1 MMKTTNSRSL
11 MTGNVADGGAMNLT
25 GLRLIELF
33 AFFVIV
39 FCAQQISDLSC
50 RGDLLLF
57 LFLGASFVQFYNQ
70 TLWRSLGERLSWA
83 GPKIDR
89 AALWSSSYVDLAVV
103 LALVYVTGT
112 VQSPFLFM
120 LIIPLFFT
128 INLIAARQTIFCF
141 VIPGLAAMALIGYLE
156 LKQLIPHF
164 SCYSFMDDTYL
175 NPHYFVG
182 SLLVLGAVLSL
193 VLYLSYTFRDRLQTA
208 LRTLSEKHR
217 ASGDKILEL
226 TRLVDI
232 SVGINSVISL
242 ETLLKIVAKEA
253 TLLLSQPWACIVL
266 FNNRHEV
273 TRVIAVGAK
282 NDERETLIQLIKHDG
297 LADWI
302 SANNEHVIIESV
314 AHDKRTKNS
323 EFLNRLGGRSLIAYP
338 MLAGKQVIGA
348 IYAGDFVPKKFKT
361 RHVRLLAVLSH
372 HLTVAIEKSKLYES
386 LEKKISD
393 YKKTISNLE
402 KTNALKT
409 DFCSHVSHE
418 LKTPLTSMKAY
429 VETLLTHIEDPNFKQ
444 RTEFLEIVG
453 RETDR
458 LIRIVR
464 DILDI
469 SRIEFGERPLT
480 RKIFSIEELIRDMV
494 SMMQP
499 TLNTKNM
506 RLVMAIPEGLPNVDG
521 DQDLLKQVFI
531 NLLNNAIK
539 YSPEDSTIKIG
550 VEERAVEL
558 AILVEDEG
566 IGIPEEAIENIFDKY
581 YRVKSDKSSRNDGAG
596 LGLAIVKNIVE
607 QHGGYVAVQ
616 SEENKGSTFTFT
628 IPKEH
633 CFNDLLGYI
642 SEVVNAKEDL
652 HEMLQLIVRMIAEM
666 LSAKIVSLMLL
677 DNNRSELFIKV
688 SYGLEDWIVEQTRV
702 KLGEGI
708 AGKVAQTGTPLLIDN
723 IEQNEIYSSFN
734 NPQYETMSL
743 LSVPLF
749 VNKQV
754 VGVINVN
761 NKISGECFDQDDMNL
776 LISFGERMSRALER
790 VRRKEDSHA
799 FLEDTIEAFRKM
811 LENQDKTKSI
821 EILTDLAVKLSRS
834 LNLSEKEVRVI
845 QYVASVHDIGMTKI
859 SDDILNKTLDLSS
872 EEIQEIKDHPRKS
885 TEIMRPLE
893 FVELASSIILYH
905 HENIDG
911 TGYPMGLR
919 GEEIPV
925 GSRILAV
932 INAYQA
938 MKTEKPYRK
947 ELSTDEAL
955 NELIEHADK
964 QFDRRIVEAFIDVV
978 KDEGEILPAQ
988 ATRLKGRLQ
997 GTVPTTSY

>member
-1 MMKTTNSRSL
+1 
-11 MTGNVADGGAMNLT
+11 MNLT
-25 GLRLIELF
+25 SLRLIELF

-39 FCAQQISDLSC
+39 FCAQQIANLSC
-50 RGDLLLF
+50 RADVLLF
-57 LFLGASFVQFYNQ
+57 IFLGASLMQFYNQ
-70 TLWRSLGERLSWA
+70 TFWRSVGERLSW
-83 GPKIDR
+83 PQQRTDT
-89 AALWSSSYVDLAVV
+89 AALWSSGYIDMTAV
-103 LALVYVTGT
+103 LSLVYCTGT

-128 INLIAARQTIFCF
+128 INLITVRSTILYY
-141 VIPGLAAMALIGYLE
+141 VVPGLAATTLVGYLE

-175 NPHYFVG
+175 NQHYFVG

-193 VLYLSYTFRDRLQTA
+193 VLYLSYTFRDRLQDTLRA
-208 LRTLSEKHR
+208 LTEKQR

-242 ETLLKIVAKEA
+242 ETLFKIVAKEA
-253 TLLLSQPWACIVL
+253 MLLLAQPWASIVL
-266 FNNRHEV
+266 FNNKREMS
-273 TRVIAVGAK
+273 RVIVVGADK
-282 NDERETLIQLIKHDG
+282 ERCDELTQKIKHDS
-297 LADWI
+297 LSEWI
-302 SANNEHVIIESV
+302 SANSEHVIIENV
-314 AHDKRTKNS
+314 DHDRRSKNS
-323 EFLNRLGGRSLIAYP
+323 EFFKRLGARSLIGYP
-338 MLAGKQVIGA
+338 MLAGKQVIGV
-348 IYAGDFVPKKFKT
+348 IYAGDFAPKKFEA

-386 LEKKISD
+386 LEKKIND
-393 YKKTISNLE
+393 YKITISNLE

-429 VETLLTHIEDPNFKQ
+429 VETLLTHIEDPNFIQRKQ
-444 RTEFLEIVG
+444 FLEIVG

-464 DILDI
+464 DILDV

-480 RKIFSIEELIRDMV
+480 RKIFSIADLIRDMV

-499 TLNTKNM
+499 TLNEKNIK
-506 RLVMAIPEGLPNVDG
+506 LVMTLPEALPNVDG

-539 YSPEDSTIKIG
+539 YSAENSTIRIAA
-550 VEERAVEL
+550 EERAVEL
-558 AILVEDEG
+558 AISIEDEG
-566 IGIPEEAIENIFDKY
+566 IGIPEDAIDNIFDKY
-581 YRVKSDKSSRNDGAG
+581 YRVKSDKSYKHDGAG

-607 QHGGYVAVQ
+607 QHGGYVSVK

-652 HEMLQLIVRMIAEM
+652 HEMLELIVRMIAEM

-677 DNNRSELFIKV
+677 DKDRSELFIKV
-688 SYGLEDWIVEQTRV
+688 SYGLEDWIVDQTRV
-702 KLGEGI
+702 KLGQGI

-723 IEQNEIYSSFN
+723 IEQNEVYSSLN

-749 VNKQV
+749 VSKQV

-761 NKISGECFDQDDMNL
+761 NKISGERFDQDDMNL
-776 LISFGERMSRALER
+776 LISFSERMSHALER

-799 FLEDTIEAFRKM
+799 FFEDTIEAFRKM

-821 EILTDLAVKLSRS
+821 EVLIDLAVKLARC
-834 LNLSEKEVRVI
+834 LDLSEKEVRVI

-859 SDDILNKTLDLSS
+859 SDDILNKTLDLTYD
-872 EEIQEIKDHPRKS
+872 EIREIKEHPRKS

-911 TGYPMGLR
+911 SGYPMGLK
-919 GEEIPV
+919 GEEIPI

-932 INAYQA
+932 INAYQS
-938 MKTEKPYRK
+938 MRTEKPYRK
-947 ELSTDEAL
+947 EMTSMEAVQ
-955 NELIEHADK
+955 ELIDYSRK
-964 QFDRRIVEAFIDVV
+964 QFDRRVVEAFIDVLSE
-978 KDEGEILPAQ
+978 DGEFSTAQ
-988 ATRLKGRLQ
+988 AGRFKRRLA
-997 GTVPTTSY
+997 GTVPTTMY